1 MSLFHICEIVQ
12 IVFGSF
18 QKISGM
24 KIRKAILSCN
34 MKGPHAN
41 VFLSWLNA
49 SHTNTKCSAK
59 HGAKLLA

>member
-1 MSLFHICEIVQ
+1 MTMSLFHICEIVQ

-41 VFLSWLNA
+41 VFLSWLM
-49 SHTNTKCSAK
+49 HLTQTQSAQQSMV
-59 HGAKLLA
+59 